1 MIVYPAID
9 LRGGKVVRLREGDPN
24 QQTVFSDDPVAT
36 AKAWIDQG
44 AAWIHMVNLD
54 GAFDTANENARILER
69 VARLKVKVQFAG
81 GLRDM
86 AALGSA
92 LDAGAARLA
101 IGTMAV
107 RNPKSVTESLDRYG
121 SEAIC
126 IALDAKDGKIATHGW
141 TELSRLSPIDF
152 AQWLRK
158 QCVVHALYT
167 DISRDGMLT
176 GVNLRD
182 TVALAKASGLR
193 VIASG
198 GVSSLSEIEALA
210 ESNEVAGVV
219 VGMALYVNRFT
230 LVDALRVAEGG

>member
-44 AAWIHMVNLD
+44 AAWVHMVNLD

-121 SEAIC
+121 NEAIC
-126 IALDAKDGKIATHGW
+126 IALDAKDGKIGH
-141 TELSRLSPIDF
+141 SRLD
-152 AQWLRK
+152 
-158 QCVVHALYT
+158 
-167 DISRDGMLT
+167 
-176 GVNLRD
+176 
-182 TVALAKASGLR
+182 
-193 VIASG
+193 
-198 GVSSLSEIEALA
+198 
-210 ESNEVAGVV
+210 
-219 VGMALYVNRFT
+219 
-230 LVDALRVAEGG
+230 